1 MTGYK
6 DLYLDIC
13 SRNKECTQAIKKS
26 ERVWGQNENNVT
38 SITFFYFVG
47 MAKNHFCYFPLSDSS
62 FIFKSKYIGDIS
74 VIYGGYYFILSV

>member
-13 SRNKECTQAIKKS
+13 SCNKECTQAIKQS
-26 ERVWGQNENNVT
+26 ERLWGQNENNVT

-47 MAKNHFCYFPLSDSS
+47 MANNDFCHVPLSDSS
-62 FIFKSKYIGDIS
+62 FIFKSKYIGDIR
-74 VIYGGYYFILSV
+74 VV